1 MPVRKPSTSGLRT
14 AAARPAKDVLRETQI
29 GNGVA
34 DLPAAAPKPRKR
46 PKPVRIT
53 VDLSPEQYRAL
64 TEWTSTAAAELGVPR
79 LTLADAI
86 RAMAKVTAVDSS
98 ISAVVV
104 DMIRRDKESASQ

>member
-14 AAARPAKDVLRETQI
+14 AAVQPAKDVLRETEI
-29 GNGVA
+29 GQPLA
-34 DLPAAAPKPRKR
+34 DLPAAAPKRQKR

-64 TEWTSTAAAELGVPR
+64 TEWTSRAAADLGVPR

-86 RAMAKVTAVDSS
+86 RAMAKVTEIDNS
-98 ISAVVV
+98 IAAVVV
-104 DMIRRDKESASQ
+104 DMIRRDKESGSQ